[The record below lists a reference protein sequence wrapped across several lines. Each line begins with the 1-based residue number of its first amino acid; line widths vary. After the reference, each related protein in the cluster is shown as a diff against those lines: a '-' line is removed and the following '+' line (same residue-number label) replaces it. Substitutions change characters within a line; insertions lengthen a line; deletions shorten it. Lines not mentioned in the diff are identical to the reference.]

1 MANEGRTRQLCC
13 ESSLEVG
20 EQLFATASR
29 VDVWLLLEYN
39 AAWGA
44 KALPESGLPDDIKD
58 FLNWQLETI
67 PNARF
72 QFIKQERK
80 STDRDGIRFYV
91 ARSVP
96 GDAAL
101 YRFNLADETG
111 LLSLDVPAILRGDYE
126 SSRVDET
133 LFLVCTNGKR
143 DLSCARY
150 GVPLYQAMS
159 KYGGESTW
167 QTIHLGGHRFA
178 GTLACVP
185 EGLFYGRVGADDAEQ
200 VVNAQRTGQIDLG
213 HYRGRSSYD
222 ALVQAAEY
230 FLRER
235 TDNTDI
241 GGLELKSAESVAKDR
256 WQVTFAMQGGLYSVT
271 VSSRLSDF
279 ELYESTANTE
289 KNRVPQYYLE
299 DYETRTAQP

>member
-1 MANEGRTRQLCC
+1 MTNEGRTRQLCC
-13 ESSLEVG
+13 EGSLEVG

-44 KALPESGLPDDIKD
+44 KALPESGLPDDIKA
-58 FLNWQLETI
+58 FLNRQLETI

-80 STDRDGIRFYV
+80 STDRDGVRFYV
-91 ARSVP
+91 ARSAP

-101 YRFNLADETG
+101 YRFALADEKE
-111 LLSLDVPAILRGDYE
+111 LLTLGIPAILRGDYE
-126 SSRVDET
+126 SSRIDET
-133 LFLVCTNGKR
+133 LFLICTNGKR
-143 DLSCARY
+143 DLACARY
-150 GVPLYQAMS
+150 GIPLYRAMS
-159 KYGGESTW
+159 KHSDESTW

-178 GTLACVP
+178 GTMACVP
-185 EGLFYGRVGADDAEQ
+185 EGLFYGRVGAGDVEQ
-200 VVNAQRTGQIDLG
+200 LINAYRAGQIDPH

-222 ALVQAAEY
+222 PPVQAAEY

-235 TDNTDI
+235 TGNTDI
-241 GGLELKSAESVAKDR
+241 GGLELKSTESAGADR

-299 DYETRTAQP
+299 DYETRTSHP